1 MGFLPGKF
9 YLDDFFDDEF
19 LMSKSTPMKCDIYE
33 KEGNYHI
40 EIDLPG
46 LTKNEIKIE
55 VNNDTLFVT
64 IEKQNELNKDDENK
78 NYIHRERTY
87 GKYQRSFYLKN
98 LDSNNINASFENG
111 VLKIIVPKIN
121 EEENKKYIEIN

>member
-1 MGFLPGKF
+1 MDLIPRNFF
-9 YLDDFFDDEF
+9 TNDFFDDFMTLKEN
-19 LMSKSTPMKCDIYE
+19 KMKCDIYE

-46 LTKNEIKIE
+46 LTKDEIKIE

-64 IEKQNELNKDDENK
+64 IENQNELNKDDENK

-98 LDSNNINASFENG
+98 LDSNNINASFKNG

>member
-1 MGFLPGKF
+1 MLLQNSG
-9 YLDDFFDDEF
+9 
-19 LMSKSTPMKCDIYE
+19 
-33 KEGNYHI
+33 
-40 EIDLPG
+40 
-46 LTKNEIKIE
+46 
-55 VNNDTLFVT
+55 DTLFVT

>member
-1 MGFLPGKF
+1 MDLIPRNFF
-9 YLDDFFDDEF
+9 TNDFFDDF
-19 LMSKSTPMKCDIYE
+19 MSLKENKMKCDIYE
-33 KEGNYHI
+33 KDNMYHI
-40 EIDLPG
+40 EVDIPG
-46 LTKNEIKIE
+46 FNKEKIKIE
-55 VNNDTLFVT
+55 VNNDFLIITA
-64 IEKQNELNKDDENK
+64 EKQNEINNYNENK

-121 EEENKKYIEIN
+121 EEENKRYIEIN

>member
-1 MGFLPGKF
+1 MDLIPRNFF
-9 YLDDFFDDEF
+9 TNDFFDDF
-19 LMSKSTPMKCDIYE
+19 MSLKENKMKCDIYE
-33 KEGNYHI
+33 KDNMYHI
-40 EIDLPG
+40 EVDIPG
-46 LTKNEIKIE
+46 FNKEKIKIE
-55 VNNDTLFVT
+55 VNNDFLIITA
-64 IEKQNELNKDDENK
+64 EKQNEINNDNENK

-121 EEENKKYIEIN
+121 EEENKRYIEIN